1 MQAPQHLGKAVL
13 LMVSKNIGSITMLH
27 ALAGGVLQIM
37 FTLSFLFDNKVRFES
52 FIRRVLHPGYKNY
65 IASIEPP
72 VFMTDIVSYGVP
84 ILDLVHCEFF
94 TLGSEERL
102 IPCCELGIMVLG

>member
-37 FTLSFLFDNKVRFES
+37 FTLSFLFDNKYNRS
-52 FIRRVLHPGYKNY
+52 HGYFP
-65 IASIEPP
+65 STGD
-72 VFMTDIVSYGVP
+72 FQG
-84 ILDLVHCEFF
+84 
-94 TLGSEERL
+94 
-102 IPCCELGIMVLG
+102 